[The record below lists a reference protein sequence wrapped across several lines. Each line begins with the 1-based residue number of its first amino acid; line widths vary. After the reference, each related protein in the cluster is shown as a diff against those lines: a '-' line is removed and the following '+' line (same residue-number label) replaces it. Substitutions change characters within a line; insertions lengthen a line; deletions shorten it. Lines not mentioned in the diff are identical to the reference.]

1 MAENKIPVLTE
12 VYKPNKGKGAA
23 TAKAEPLQL
32 TPELIAEIAA
42 QIKPEQKADA
52 SSSELDALRAEVKKL
67 RDELTESVTGNKKTA
82 SAHTEAAGDAIKALQ
97 AEVKTLQEAL
107 ATATSQA
114 DDGVTSEAIDTL
126 RAEQAA
132 LREEL
137 TTSTKSL
144 LEQTAASSTTDTAE
158 MAQTLSAQVKPRLEA
173 EITDYVLDELRSEIK
188 KAREDII
195 ESTASFVDKT
205 KADLKTEMPKMY
217 QSSIDLAQVNITE
230 RFAMLQTE
238 ASTETEAA
246 LAAVKASLQEVAQQ
260 QQALITEHHAE
271 LSTTFDV
278 LKNEVQDNLKSA
290 VSAEVTALQ
299 EKAMDEHKG
308 QLSEALA
315 GFLQVQGEE
324 AEKTLLRKM
333 QDYQEKLH
341 VDYQEKLT
349 GQVAD
354 ALETIKERVEEST
367 EEQIGIMHAQ
377 VGTIQQETFAKL
389 RQDFDAEKDLVYTAA
404 ASEIST
410 DLAEKM
416 QAQSHEISEQFLAK
430 VNGNLPDVQK
440 ILQDNV
446 QAILD
451 EVVPDLETR
460 LREELT
466 EEIKQLLLKVKF
478 VLPD

>member
-12 VYKPNKGKGAA
+12 VYKPKKSKGAA
-23 TAKAEPLQL
+23 ASKAEPLQL

-42 QIKPEQKADA
+42 HIKSEQKADTT
-52 SSSELDALRAEVKKL
+52 SPEIDALK
-67 RDELTESVTGNKKTA
+67 
-82 SAHTEAAGDAIKALQ
+82 
-97 AEVKTLQEAL
+97 AEVKTLRDELAAALSGNETTRQQTDTSNEAL
-107 ATATSQA
+107 
-114 DDGVTSEAIDTL
+114 DTL
-126 RAEQAA
+126 RNEQAA
-132 LREEL
+132 LRDEMK
-137 TTSTKSL
+137 TSTESL
-144 LEQTAASSTTDTAE
+144 LEKTAASSAADAAE
-158 MAQTLSAQVKPRLEA
+158 MAQALSAQIKPRLEA
-173 EITDYVLDELRSEIK
+173 EITDFVLDELRVEIK
-188 KAREDII
+188 KAREDIV

-217 QSSIDLAQVNITE
+217 QSSIDLAKVNITE
-230 RFAMLQTE
+230 RFAELQTE
-238 ASTETEAA
+238 AGTETAAA
-246 LAAVKASLQEVAQQ
+246 LATVKESLQQVEQQ
-260 QQALITEHHAE
+260 QQQLITEHHAE

-278 LKNEVQDNLKSA
+278 LKNEVQNNLKAA
-290 VSAEVTALQ
+290 VSSEITELQ
-299 EKAMDEHKG
+299 EKAMEEHRG

-315 GFLQVQGEE
+315 GFLQVQGED

-333 QDYQEKLH
+333 QNYQEKLH
-341 VDYQEKLT
+341 IDYQEKLT

-354 ALETIKERVEEST
+354 ALETIKQRVEEST

-389 RQDFDAEKDLVYTAA
+389 RQDFDAEKDLVYTEA
-404 ASEIST
+404 ASEIT
-410 DLAEKM
+410 TNLTEKM
-416 QAQSHEISEQFLAK
+416 TAQSHEISEQFLAK
-430 VNGNLPDVQK
+430 VNGNLPDVQQ

-451 EVVPDLETR
+451 GVIPDLETR